1 MCLLDIGVVQ
11 LSPKYVG
18 NFLFF
23 LFLGGLVLIF
33 FERVPGLRGKEDKD
47 GELGICLRKVLI
59 C

>member
-1 MCLLDIGVVQ
+1 MFARHRGSSVV
-11 LSPKYVG
+11 SKICG
-18 NFLFF
+18 KFF
-23 LFLGGLVLIF
+23 VFFVLGGLVLIF